1 MDFAVNPFAP
11 GSRVSVDIS
20 DKRVQHERLFAQ
32 NESLLETIRNLS
44 RRVSACRGAGE
55 FHEREPQ
62 ALVVGGFVRDS
73 LLGKSTTDADVEVYG
88 VSAERLENLLDEM
101 FPGKVNKVGKSF
113 GIFNVSLADDIG
125 LDISLPRRESKV
137 GEGHKGFV
145 VDGDPTMSIEEAA
158 RRRDFTIN
166 SVAADLLT
174 GEIFDPFDGIA
185 DLKTRTLRVTD
196 PERFQDD
203 ALRIYRGL
211 QFAARMD
218 LTPDSETIRLMREM
232 VERGELSML
241 VEPKRLTELRE
252 VGSLSRLIDQGYI
265 VGIKKGEA
273 QKGLTSPRITEE
285 WKKLL
290 SKAEKPSVGLELAK
304 RLGLIEKFYPEI
316 DTKDE
321 STWSRLT
328 HSVDA
333 AARLIKASIQA
344 RAKDYDDQTLQV
356 MLGTLF
362 SNFGSAD
369 ASSDERQRLAEAFYL
384 RHDFSLDKVSKPAS
398 RAAREHSEPQRIL
411 DEFISGESD
420 ERLRD
425 NEIRKLFKR
434 SHPVE
439 PWVLA
444 LVARSMTQDAETS
457 IDSVFPAGEMI
468 LDCAARHPEWLL
480 PLNQMHLVTGE
491 ELQAMGIEGPRIG
504 ELQQKIE
511 EVRDRGGIETHEEAL
526 AYLETN
532 K

>member
-1 MDFAVNPFAP
+1 MEPSLHPFAP
-11 GSRVSVDIS
+11 GQSVGPDIANE
-20 DKRVQHERLFAQ
+20 RVQRERLLAQ
-32 NESLLETIRNLS
+32 DERILSAVRSLSESIQ
-44 RRVSACRGAGE
+44 ACGNDPE
-55 FHEREPQ
+55 FPESKPR
-62 ALVVGGFVRDS
+62 ALVIGGFVRDA
-73 LLGKSTTDADVEVYG
+73 LLGKYPTDVDVEVYG
-88 VSAERLENLLDEM
+88 LSAARLEKLLDEM
-101 FPGKVNKVGKSF
+101 FPGKVNKVGKTF
-113 GIFNVSLADDIG
+113 GIFNVSLADGIE

-145 VDGDPTMSIEEAA
+145 VDGDPTMSLEEAA

-185 DLKTRTLRVTD
+185 DLKARTLRVTD
-196 PERFQDD
+196 PECFQDD
-203 ALRIYRGL
+203 ALRIYRAL

-241 VEPKRLTELRE
+241 VEPKRLAELRE
-252 VGSLSRLIDQGYI
+252 VGSLNQLIDRGDI

-285 WKKLL
+285 WRKLL

-304 RLGLIEKFYPEI
+304 RLGILERFYPEI
-316 DTKDE
+316 CTQDE
-321 STWSRLT
+321 SAWPRLT
-328 HSVDA
+328 QSIDA
-333 AARLIKASIQA
+333 AARLIKTSMGTST
-344 RAKDYDDQTLQV
+344 KDRDDQTLQV

-362 SNFGSAD
+362 SNFGPAD
-369 ASSDERQRLAEAFYL
+369 ATPEERQRFAEAFYL
-384 RHDFSLDKVSKPAS
+384 RHDFNLEKISKPAAC
-398 RAAREHSEPQRIL
+398 AAREHAEPQRIL
-411 DEFISGESD
+411 DEFMSGESD

-444 LVARSMTQDAETS
+444 IVARAMTQGAGTS
-457 IDSVFPAGEMI
+457 DDPVFPAGEMI
-468 LDCAARHPEWLL
+468 LDCAARHLEWLL
-480 PLNQMHLVTGE
+480 SLNQMYLVTGE
-491 ELQAMGIEGPRIG
+491 ELQARGIEGPRIG
-504 ELQQKIE
+504 ELQKIIE
-511 EVRDRGGIETHEEAL
+511 EARDRGEIEAHEEAL
-526 AYLETN
+526 AYLETI